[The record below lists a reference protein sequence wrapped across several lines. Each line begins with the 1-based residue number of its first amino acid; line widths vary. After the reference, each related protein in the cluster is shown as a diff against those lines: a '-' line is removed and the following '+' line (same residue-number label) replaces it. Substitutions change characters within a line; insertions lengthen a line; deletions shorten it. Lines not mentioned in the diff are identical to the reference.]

1 MSSELSKSFREN
13 DELVSDLAR
22 FSESVLTEQQVR
34 KKHHLLGDEA
44 WERMG
49 TDDLLV
55 EMVEAEKVRRIRNGA
70 AKREKARLH
79 VVAAPDVLS
88 GILMDPKANPRHRID
103 SAKALDSL
111 AGFAPEAV
119 HNEDRVVIRIDLSA
133 DTKNPARPNKPSD
146 DGKVID
152 VTSSPI
158 QSLPNDSADELPP
171 VKRGPGRPLGSKNK
185 PKATQ
190 QEPSAR

>member
-13 DELVSDLAR
+13 DELVSDLVR

-34 KKHHLLGDEA
+34 KKHHLLSDEA

-70 AKREKARLH
+70 AKREKAQLH

-111 AGFAPEAV
+111 AGFAPERPATE
-119 HNEDRVVIRIDLSA
+119 EDRVIIRIDLGA
-133 DTKNPARPNKPSD
+133 DIRAASPALIMCS
-146 DGKVID
+146 
-152 VTSSPI
+152 
-158 QSLPNDSADELPP
+158 
-171 VKRGPGRPLGSKNK
+171 
-185 PKATQ
+185 
-190 QEPSAR
+190 